1 MTALLRRASW
11 DLGGLGG
18 VALALAVGLV
28 CSRLPLTSAALLL
41 IAVAG
46 GLVTL
51 LWPAWAFLLLPL
63 AVPFGELRTLNLGG
77 LAAGG
82 VEALLA
88 GVFGAWLLRGLARR
102 RVVVPAAPLLV
113 PFLLFIGAVLLSLP
127 NAVAMPSGLKELVK
141 WGEIVAAYVLVL
153 AFADEAGRR
162 RRVYLVALAGAVL
175 LATTLEGLSGVAQ
188 SVLRLGPPSYAILG
202 GRLWRA
208 FGDMGQPN
216 PFGGYINLTLLP
228 VLSGLL
234 GWVLVGTRPALARRA
249 TAQGFL
255 NLREVGWVSLPLLGA
270 GVVLGLALVLSW
282 SRGAWVG
289 AAAGA
294 LVVVLGWLVLTLSR
308 PPADQVAATR
318 QRAVVVVWV
327 VGLAGLL
334 LLFASATNLVPA
346 SVQGRLGSVAEYFG
360 GFDVLNVEVTD
371 DNFAVVERVA
381 HWYAAAGMWA
391 DYFWTGVGAG
401 NYAAVYPAYRVP
413 RWTDPLGHA
422 HNVYLNLGA
431 ETGLIGLLAY
441 LALLFAAVRRAL
453 QVALRRRDVA
463 RRGLALGVLGVLVAL
478 SVHQLFDVL
487 YVHSMG
493 VHLAL
498 LLGLVDAADSD
509 AA

>member
-1 MTALLRRASW
+1 MTALLRRFPL
-11 DLGGLGG
+11 DLSGLGA
-18 VALALAVGLV
+18 VALALAVGLA
-28 CSRLPLTSAALLL
+28 CARLPVTTTALLL
-41 IAVAG
+41 IGVAG
-46 GLVTL
+46 GLLTL

-88 GVFGAWLLRGLARR
+88 GVAGAWLLRGLARR
-102 RVVVPAAPLLV
+102 RVVIPRGPLVV
-113 PFLLFIGAVLLSLP
+113 PFLLFIGALLLSLP
-127 NAVAMPSGLKELVK
+127 NATAVPSGLKEVVK
-141 WGEIVAAYVLVL
+141 WGEILAAYLLVL

-162 RRVYLVALAGAVL
+162 RGVYLAAVGGAIIL
-175 LATTLEGLSGVAQ
+175 GATLEGLSGVAQ

-208 FGDMGQPN
+208 FGEMGQPN

-234 GWVLVGTRPALARRA
+234 GWVLVGTGSFGAVQRPSHRL
-249 TAQGFL
+249 L
-255 NLREVGWVSLPLLGA
+255 NLREAGWVVIPLLGA
-270 GVVLGLALVLSW
+270 GAVLGLALVLSW
-282 SRGAWVG
+282 SRGAWLG
-289 AAAGA
+289 AAVGGG
-294 LVVVLGWLVLTLSR
+294 VVVLGWLLLTLGW
-308 PPADQVAATR
+308 PPTTQAAATR
-318 QRAVVVVWV
+318 RRAVTALWG
-327 VGLAGLL
+327 VGLGGLL
-334 LLFASATNLVPA
+334 VLLVSATNLVPA
-346 SVQGRLGSVAEYFG
+346 SVQGRLGSVTEYFG

-371 DNFAVVERVA
+371 ENFAVVERVA

-401 NYAAVYPAYRVP
+401 NYAAAYPAYRVP
-413 RWTDPLGHA
+413 RWINPLGHA

-441 LALLFAAVRRAL
+441 LALLVAALRRSL
-453 QVALRRRDVA
+453 QVAARRRDAA

-478 SVHQLFDVL
+478 SIHQLFDVL

>member
-1 MTALLRRASW
+1 MMVLRRRVLA
-11 DLGGLGG
+11 DLDGLVA
-18 VALALAVGLV
+18 VALAVALGLA
-28 CSRLPLTSAALLL
+28 CARLPVTTAALLL
-41 IAVAG
+41 LGLAG

-51 LWPAWAFLLLPL
+51 LWPALVFLLLPL
-63 AVPFGELRTLNLGG
+63 AVPFGELRTLNVGG
-77 LAAGG
+77 LAAGA

-88 GVFGAWLLRGLARR
+88 GVAGAWLLRGLARR
-102 RVVVPAAPLLV
+102 RVEIPRAPLLV
-113 PFLLFIGAVLLSLP
+113 PFLLFLGALLLSLP
-127 NAVAMPSGLKELVK
+127 NAPAVTSGLKELVK
-141 WGEIVAAYVLVL
+141 WGEMLAAYLLVL
-153 AFADEAGRR
+153 AFAAEAGQRR
-162 RRVYLVALAGAVL
+162 GAYLAALAGALL
-175 LATTLEGLSGVAQ
+175 LAATLEGLSGIAQ

-234 GWVLVGTRPALARRA
+234 GWLLLGTGGLGRRRA
-249 TAQGFL
+249 
-255 NLREVGWVSLPLLGA
+255 GWAVTLLLGVGA
-270 GVVLGLALVLSW
+270 VLGLALVLSW
-282 SRGAWVG
+282 SRGAWFG
-289 AAAGA
+289 AAAGG
-294 LVVVLGWLVLTLSR
+294 LVVVLGWLLLTLGR
-308 PPADQVAATR
+308 PPAEQAAATR
-318 QRAVVVVWV
+318 RRAVAAVWV
-327 VGLAGLL
+327 VGLGGLL
-334 LLFASATNLVPA
+334 LLLASATNLVPA
-346 SVQGRLGSVAEYFG
+346 SVQNRLGSVADYFG

-401 NYAAVYPAYRVP
+401 NYAAVYPGYRVP

-441 LALLFAAVRRAL
+441 LVLLLAAGARTLR
-453 QVALRRRDVA
+453 VALGRRDAV
-463 RRGLALGVLGVLVAL
+463 RRGLALGALGVLVAL

-498 LLGLVDAADSD
+498 LLGLVDAAGSD